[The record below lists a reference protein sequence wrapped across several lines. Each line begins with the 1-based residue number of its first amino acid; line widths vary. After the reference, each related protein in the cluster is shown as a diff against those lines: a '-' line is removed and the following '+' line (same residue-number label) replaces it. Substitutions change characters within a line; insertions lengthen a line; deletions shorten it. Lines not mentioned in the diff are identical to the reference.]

1 MFTVHA
7 SLAEFKLAGNALASY
22 LDIVGR
28 AEARAEKSGQQE
40 PGLDDHETVLRT
52 TTMGI
57 HMFCTI
63 GRRQEAE
70 RAQELAYKVERWL
83 REHESIKGPKAR
95 RQSSIGRSSSVAS
108 SPRSSTFDSKA
119 ESHRGRHHAGPS
131 GSQHGSRYGSM
142 PSGPSI
148 AAAHRAIGISNAHW
162 ARLTYEASKRA
173 ELQAKAIANFR
184 AALSSDLDDEENIE
198 TLYALGLML
207 AETRDIDG
215 AIACAKAALA
225 VEPPIAT
232 SNGKGNA
239 FAEEDER
246 RSVAIHEGRMIKVWH
261 LMALLLSARQ
271 DFDRA
276 QDSCNAALDQ
286 WVNAEISAVDSL
298 PPMMFELSLYEKL
311 NLVELKLTQLALAEV
326 SEGPEIAV
334 NAGGELLGLYS
345 KLFHYPEIMSS
356 ATVAPTSQPRPQ
368 TANGT
373 IKSLRGSLFGRS
385 PKDAAEHLSRA
396 KEQVESHNTSG
407 LPDQSQGPTISV
419 TDNDDP
425 NSSGAVHHT
434 ARKLQKQNSI
444 KNLGSLRKGR
454 LTSLSRTVPHD
465 EHSKL
470 TINRSLSMSSET
482 TVEDLP
488 MESNS
493 GEVGLAV
500 SNDLSLTQTLVPD
513 PNDPAT
519 VTAKP
524 LSPMLHNQNFKKPPP
539 PLGHPTER
547 PVQDMRLPISS
558 PSAHATAAGPR
569 FAQLEQ
575 RRQIL
580 SLLLKLWL
588 VIGGIYRRAKL
599 YEDAQGAVEEALKII
614 RDIEAAVADTDSS
627 AQAFEQQGWAGM
639 KSVEELWADVYAER
653 GHLCEAKSDPHGA
666 IRQYESAL
674 SHFAD
679 HPAATVG
686 LSNLLL
692 DIYAKIIPPHANY
705 ASPPSPKMLTE
716 NLSLPILASIPA
728 PPYALD
734 DKIDVKMNS
743 MDSDGS
749 RPLRSPTFLSQNSSN
764 ESLVSPTT
772 AATTPMSSGKHQN
785 SSSHTRKTQEAVDRL
800 AARDRAYGLLSALTK
815 LGTSWDSSEAWFAL
829 ARAYEESGQPERAK
843 AVLWWVVE
851 LEEKRPVRGWS
862 VLGWGGSL

>member
-1 MFTVHA
+1 MRHLFTVHA

-22 LDIVGR
+22 LDIIGR
-28 AEARAEKSGQQE
+28 AEARAQKSGHPE

-70 RAQELAYKVERWL
+70 RAQELAFKVERWL
-83 REHESIKGPKAR
+83 REHESIKGPKTR
-95 RQSSIGRSSSVAS
+95 RQSSIGRSGSIAS
-108 SPRSSTFDSKA
+108 SPKSSTFDQKA
-119 ESHRGRHHAGPS
+119 ETYSGRHADNHHVSHRGI
-131 GSQHGSRYGSM
+131 

-162 ARLTYEASKRA
+162 ARLTYEASKRS

-225 VEPPIAT
+225 VEPPVVT
-232 SNGKGNA
+232 HNGKGNA
-239 FAEEDER
+239 FAVEDER
-246 RSVAIHEGRMIKVWH
+246 RAVAIHEGRMIKVWH
-261 LMALLLSARQ
+261 LMALLLSGRQ
-271 DFDRA
+271 DFERA

-286 WVNAEISAVDSL
+286 WVNAEVSADDSL
-298 PPMMFELSLYEKL
+298 PPMMYELSLYEKL
-311 NLVELKLTQLALAEV
+311 NLIELKLTQLALAEV

-345 KLFHYPEIMSS
+345 KLFNYPEVMSS
-356 ATVAPTSQPRPQ
+356 ATVAPTSLPRPL

-373 IKSLRGSLFGRS
+373 IKSLRGNLFGRS
-385 PKDAAEHLSRA
+385 PKAAAEHLNRA
-396 KEQVESHNTSG
+396 KEHVESQNTTEPS
-407 LPDQSQGPTISV
+407 DQSQGPTISV
-419 TDNDDP
+419 TDDNGP
-425 NSSGAVHHT
+425 TSNGTMHPT

-444 KNLGSLRKGR
+444 KSLGSLRKGR
-454 LTSLSRTVPHD
+454 LTSLARTVPHD
-465 EHSKL
+465 DPSKL
-470 TINRSLSMSSET
+470 AVNRSLSMSSET
-482 TVEDLP
+482 TMEDMPL
-488 MESNS
+488 EGNS

-519 VTAKP
+519 MAGKP
-524 LSPMLHNQNFKKPPP
+524 LSPMLHNYNPKKQPP
-539 PLGHPTER
+539 PLGHPTQR

-558 PSAHATAAGPR
+558 PTAHSTAAGPR

-575 RRQIL
+575 QRQIL

-599 YEDAQGAVEEALKII
+599 YEDAQGAVDEALKII
-614 RDIEAAVADTDSS
+614 RDIESAVADTDSS
-627 AQAFEQQGWAGM
+627 AHAFEQQGWAGM

-679 HPAATVG
+679 HPAAIVG

-716 NLSLPILASIPA
+716 NLSLPILASIPV

-734 DKIDVKMNS
+734 DKIDVKATR

-764 ESLVSPTT
+764 DSLTSPTT
-772 AATTPMSSGKHQN
+772 AATTPMSSDKHQSPSN
-785 SSSHTRKTQEAVDRL
+785 HTRRTQEAVDRL
-800 AARDRAYGLLSALTK
+800 AARDRAYGLLSSLTK

-829 ARAYEESGQPERAK
+829 ARAYEESGQPDRAK
-843 AVLWWVVE
+843 EVLWWVVE

>member
-1 MFTVHA
+1 MLRHLFTVHA

-28 AEARAEKSGQQE
+28 AEARAEKSGQPE

-95 RQSSIGRSSSVAS
+95 RQSSIARSGSIAS
-108 SPRSSTFDSKA
+108 SPRLATFDKA
-119 ESHRGRHHAGPS
+119 EIYRGRHLD
-131 GSQHGSRYGSM
+131 SQQASHRSM

-162 ARLTYEASKRA
+162 ARLTYDAPKRA
-173 ELQAKAIANFR
+173 ELQAKAISNFR

-207 AETRDIDG
+207 AETRDLDG

-225 VEPPIAT
+225 VEPPIVT
-232 SNGKGNA
+232 NNGKGNA
-239 FAEEDER
+239 FAAEDER

-261 LMALLLSARQ
+261 LMALLLSGRQ

-286 WVNAEISAVDSL
+286 WVNAEVSAEDSL
-298 PPMMFELSLYEKL
+298 PPMMYELSLYEKL
-311 NLVELKLTQLALAEV
+311 NLIELKLTQLALAEV

-345 KLFHYPEIMSS
+345 KLFNYPEVMSS
-356 ATVAPTSQPRPQ
+356 ATVAPSSVPRPQ
-368 TANGT
+368 TANET
-373 IKSLRGSLFGRS
+373 IKSLRGTLFGRS
-385 PKDAAEHLSRA
+385 PKAAAEHLNRA
-396 KEQVESHNTSG
+396 KEQVESQNTEV
-407 LPDQSQGPTISV
+407 PEQSQGPTISV
-419 TDNDDP
+419 TDDNGP
-425 NSSGAVHHT
+425 TSNGATHHT
-434 ARKLQKQNSI
+434 SRRLQKQNSI

-454 LTSLSRTVPHD
+454 LTSLTKAAPPDDTSRLAIH
-465 EHSKL
+465 
-470 TINRSLSMSSET
+470 RSLSMSSEA

-488 MESNS
+488 VEGNS

-500 SNDLSLTQTLVPD
+500 TNDLSLTQTLVPD
-513 PNDPAT
+513 PNDPVT
-519 VTAKP
+519 VTGKSH
-524 LSPMLHNQNFKKPPP
+524 SPMLHNYIPKKQPP
-539 PLGHPTER
+539 PLGHPSTR

-558 PSAHATAAGPR
+558 PSAHSTAAGPR

-575 RRQIL
+575 QRQIL

-599 YEDAQGAVEEALKII
+599 YEDAQGAVDEALKII

-674 SHFAD
+674 SHFPD

-692 DIYAKIIPPHANY
+692 DIYAKIIPAHANH

-734 DKIDVKMNS
+734 DKIDIKASS
-743 MDSDGS
+743 MESDGS
-749 RPLRSPTFLSQNSSN
+749 RPLRSPTFLSRNSSN
-764 ESLVSPTT
+764 ESLTSPTT
-772 AATTPMSSGKHQN
+772 AATTPMSTGKRPNSG
-785 SSSHTRKTQEAVDRL
+785 SHTRKTQEAVDRL
-800 AARDRAYGLLSALTK
+800 AARDRAYGLLSSLTK
-815 LGTSWDSSEAWFAL
+815 LGSSWDSSEAWFAL
-829 ARAYEESGQPERAK
+829 ARAYEESGQAERAK
-843 AVLWWVVE
+843 EVLWWVVE